1 MESLLKSR
9 FPVLYQHFEE
19 TCYTELA
26 NMLVL
31 QWFITMFAYSF
42 NFDVLVRLWD
52 LVLIKGSKILFRI
65 SLAIFHIMQE
75 DLLQCDDIQK
85 LNRKMD
91 SISRFVQDPSLVL

>member
-1 MESLLKSR
+1 M
-9 FPVLYQHFEE
+9 LYQHFEE